1 MDLFARQKQ
10 TALYAIEDNLKLE
23 KYPLFTL
30 NEQYLS
36 YVREKWLL
44 RYKQARKK
52 EDEYRLSEKESLAD
66 YSTVCESINILL
78 CNYCAQVLLTQGS
91 NCQYFS
97 SIEEG
102 SVWKFRD
109 TTT

>member
-52 EDEYRLSEKESLAD
+52 EDKYRLSEEKKSFPFPLYAD

-78 CNYCAQVLLTQGS
+78 YNYCVQVLLMPGS
-91 NCQYFS
+91 NF
-97 SIEEG
+97 
-102 SVWKFRD
+102 
-109 TTT
+109 

>member
-10 TALYAIEDNLKLE
+10 TALHAIEDNLKLE

-52 EDEYRLSEKESLAD
+52 EDEYRLSEKESLPFQLYAD
-66 YSTVCESINILL
+66 YSTVCESTI
-78 CNYCAQVLLTQGS
+78 
-91 NCQYFS
+91 
-97 SIEEG
+97 
-102 SVWKFRD
+102 
-109 TTT
+109 